1 MEVYVLMR
9 QTWICA
15 LLLQLQEELDHRIGL
30 LLDLKL
36 EQWKNILNIGKQKS
50 NKRPMVVTMIKEEK
64 KGRPKKG

>member
-1 MEVYVLMR
+1 
-9 QTWICA
+9 
-15 LLLQLQEELDHRIGL
+15 LQPLKELDHRTSL

-36 EQWKNILNIGKQKS
+36 KLEPCKNILNIEKQKS